1 MSAYAPSGP
10 FVLAAGVALL
20 AATLVLGL
28 GVTRI
33 RRPVPARL
41 AAWLLVAA
49 AFAAAERLTSAEA
62 AGLRMLGVL
71 GALLYALKGVVG
83 VEERA
88 SGAPGLSAGR
98 WLAFAALWPGM
109 RPSLFARLG
118 GRPLP
123 GAGRL
128 LARGLAAL
136 VLGAALFVL
145 ARRAWA
151 GGSNLGATLLALPA
165 LSLML
170 HFGLFNLLAGTWRL
184 AGARTD
190 ALFRAPL
197 RSSSLREFWGR
208 RWNLAFSEMTA
219 LGIYRPVAPRVGR
232 SGAIVAAFLA
242 SGLLHEIAISLPVM
256 AGFGLPMSYFALH
269 GALMLAERGLA
280 RSGRRLDR
288 RAWLGRIWTLFWLAA
303 PLPLLF
309 HRPFLAGVVW
319 PLLGEPR

>member
-10 FVLAAGVALL
+10 FVLSAGAALL
-20 AATLVLGL
+20 AATLALGL
-28 GVTRI
+28 AVSRI
-33 RRPVPARL
+33 PRPETARL

-49 AFAAAERLTSAEA
+49 AFAGAERLTAGEA
-62 AGLRMLGVL
+62 AGFRMLGIL
-71 GALLYALKGVVG
+71 GALLYAMKGVVG

-88 SGAPGLSAGR
+88 SGAPALSAGR
-98 WLAFAALWPGM
+98 WLSFAALWPGM
-109 RPSLFARLG
+109 RPALFARLG
-118 GRPLP
+118 EGRLP

-128 LARGLAAL
+128 LARGLVRL
-136 VLGAALFVL
+136 GLGAALFLL

-151 GGSNLGATLLALPA
+151 AGSTLGATLLALPA

-170 HFGLFNLLAGTWRL
+170 HFGLFHLLAGGWRL

-197 RSSSLREFWGR
+197 RSSTLREFWGR

-219 LGIYRPVAPRVGR
+219 LGIYRPLAPRVGR
-232 SGAIVAAFLA
+232 SGAIVAAFLG

-269 GALMLAERGLA
+269 GALMLAERSLE
-280 RSGRRLDR
+280 RSGRPISRPV
-288 RAWLGRIWTLFWLAA
+288 WLGRAWTLFWLAA
-303 PLPLLF
+303 PLPVLF